1 MGSSL
6 DKISQLEADAAV
18 LLAENA
24 ELRCQLELRN
34 HALDSTPTF
43 FLISALTRPECVVYC
58 NKAVADQLGLPREEI
73 IGRPLSVLTQWVG
86 RNPTYRADVW
96 AALRAGHTFR
106 YEDEVRRSDGS
117 TFWLGVSTMPLHD
130 ARGRLTHAVTVGADI
145 TAKREEALKKQ
156 ALQDKLVEEMRRRE
170 LMGNELQVAQKL
182 ESVGRLAA
190 GIAHEINTPTQFIGD
205 NVSFV
210 KDAVAEV
217 FAAIDQ
223 IADTLERS
231 GDGTVP
237 GATLAA
243 LLAGVDME
251 YFHTE
256 VPRAIEQSME
266 GIARIQTIVGAM
278 KDFSHPAVDRTPID
292 INRAIASTITVATNE
307 WKYVAEV
314 KTEFDL
320 DLPSVPVMPG
330 MFNQVILNLIV
341 NAAHAIADA
350 AKAAAHKGTITV
362 STRQVQRW
370 AEVRVSD
377 TGCGIPE
384 AIRDRIFDP
393 FFTTKPVGKGTGQGL
408 AIAHDAIIN
417 KHRGAISV
425 ESAVGEGTTFI
436 VRLPLDPENVEIT
449 SAA

>member
-1 MGSSL
+1 MGTRV
-6 DKISQLEADAAV
+6 DRISQLEAETAE
-18 LLAENA
+18 LLAQNS
-24 ELRCQLELRN
+24 ELRRQLELRN

-43 FLISALTRPECVVYC
+43 FLISTLSEPECVVYC
-58 NKAVADQLGLPREEI
+58 NKAVADQLGLPRDQV
-73 IGRPLSVLTQWVG
+73 IGRPLGMLAQWVG
-86 RNPTYRADVW
+86 RNANYRAEVL

-106 YEDEVRRSDGS
+106 YEDEVLRTDGS
-117 TFWLGVSTMPLHD
+117 TCWLGISTMPLHD

-145 TAKREEALKKQ
+145 TTKREEALKKQ
-156 ALQDKLVEEMRRRE
+156 ALQDKLLEELRHRDRMA
-170 LMGNELQVAQKL
+170 NQLQVAQKL

-205 NVSFV
+205 NVGFV
-210 KDAVAEV
+210 KEAMGEV
-217 FAAIDQ
+217 FAVLGQ
-223 IADTLERS
+223 IEEALGQNGVDS
-231 GDGTVP
+231 VP
-237 GATLAA
+237 CATLTS
-243 LLAGVDME
+243 LLAAVDLE
-251 YFHTE
+251 YYHSE
-256 VPRAIEQSME
+256 VPRALEQSIE

-278 KDFSHPAVDRTPID
+278 KDFSHPATDRTPID
-292 INRAIASTITVATNE
+292 INRAIGSTITVATNE
-307 WKYVAEV
+307 WKYVADV

-341 NAAHAIADA
+341 NAAHAIADV
-350 AKAAAHKGTITV
+350 AKARPDKGTITV
-362 STRQVQRW
+362 STRQVERW

-377 TGCGIPE
+377 TGGGIPE
-384 AIRDRIFDP
+384 SIRDRIFDP

-436 VRLPLDPENVEIT
+436 VRLPLDLDSVEIT